1 MCWPI
6 KINGSIDCFDLVK
19 RELRLNRMFYLFNLQ
34 TKVILDDEKTI
45 KTVNISILYFVVIWS
60 FDRILKG
67 YL

>member
-19 RELRLNRMFYLFNLQ
+19 IELRLNRMFYLFNLQ

-45 KTVNISILYFVVIWS
+45 KQLKFVSCILLLFGASIEY
-60 FDRILKG
+60 
-67 YL
+67 